1 MQMKNT
7 CIIETCT
14 ACPGHW
20 PSLLSFE
27 QNFDEKKM
35 FQLNWRP
42 FCPIIQMTR
51 NVWPSGVPFFP
62 SQKKVGRK
70 IFVKFQD
77 GGSRDDRVQIGQ
89 ISAETCRTTGRS
101 FPETNAQFSE
111 SNGAVVGRV
120 QIVQIERH
128 QAAQFDV
135 LRSAARR
142 AAPVAHLQAHLQPAL
157 RVAASRR
164 RRRPWLAARVRR
176 RRNLRLRIR
185 YLNPHVTWL
194 SLQAAWLFK

>member
-14 ACPGHW
+14 ACPCHW
-20 PSLLSFE
+20 PSVSSFE
-27 QNFDEKKM
+27 QNLDETKM

-62 SQKKVGRK
+62 SQKKVWRK
-70 IFVKFQD
+70 ICVKFQD
-77 GGSRDDRVQIGQ
+77 GGSRDDCVQIGQ

-194 SLQAAWLFK
+194 SLQAVWLFK